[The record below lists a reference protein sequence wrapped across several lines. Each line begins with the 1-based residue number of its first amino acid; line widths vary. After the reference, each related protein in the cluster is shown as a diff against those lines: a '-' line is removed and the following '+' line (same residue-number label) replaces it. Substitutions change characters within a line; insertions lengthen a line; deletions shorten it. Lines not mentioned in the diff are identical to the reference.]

1 MGHLSIRDLQ
11 KISGEAIQSLPGL
24 TPIRSGD
31 RTVGFLMPLRRANP
45 ERLRQLAERM
55 EALAKERNDPEGD
68 DRVLREAGADLTDW
82 SIAATER
89 FMAEARAEARARAKA
104 KRNR

>member
-31 RTVGFLMPLRRANP
+31 RTVGFLMPVRKANDD
-45 ERLRQLAERM
+45 RLRAFAEKM
-55 EALAKERNDPEGD
+55 EALARERNDPEGD
-68 DRVLREAGADLTDW
+68 DRILREAGADLTDW
-82 SIAATER
+82 SLAATEK

-104 KRNR
+104 RRKP